1 MSDFKDLGIL
11 CLLYA
16 AESTKGSSLT
26 GVPQRK
32 KYLNANMKSLFFA
45 SYWLIFPGKYISL
58 AQMYFLLLFIQFGWL
73 MFKTKCVLFQK

>member
-16 AESTKGSSLT
+16 AESAKGSSLI

-45 SYWLIFPGKYISL
+45 SYWLIFLGKKSL